1 MTMQKKRTT
10 NFREDETK
18 LLIQLWGSPSIQT
31 QMSACHRKAPIM
43 IQLASM
49 MQQYGFYR
57 TPEEITTRIRN
68 LKCIYHRIKKTLST
82 GLITDPDW
90 HHFKAMDAILG
101 DGMTA
106 HRYSI
111 GMNGFPRKEIK
122 KEVVDVEDIINSKYS
137 NDSHSSGCDD
147 DDDGDTV
154 GNYIASSPMQ
164 GLTITSSTPVI
175 AGPSSTSRVS
185 SSAALHKAKYGD
197 DDEPTA
203 GSEEPKRQRLQRPT
217 VGRSRH
223 REDSL
228 PNSPDTRPQQ
238 EQSEV
243 TSLLQQLLDV
253 EREHLEIEK
262 QRLEF
267 DRKVGCQLM
276 ALIPIVGSVL
286 QNQFLLQQ
294 QQQQHHHNHQQQQ
307 QQQQEQQQQHQQQQH
322 EGQDTAES
330 PENNSERDSDQ
341 NSCDEGTQNNEVRSL
356 REELSADLGCGILQS
371 FTNFGS

>member
-68 LKCIYHRIKKTLST
+68 LKCIYHRIKKTLGS
-82 GLITDPDW
+82 GLTADPDW

-101 DGMTA
+101 DSITGH
-106 HRYSI
+106 HRYVGSD
-111 GMNGFPRKEIK
+111 NFPRREIK
-122 KEVVDVEDIINSKYS
+122 KEIVDVEDIINSKFS
-137 NDSHSSGCDD
+137 NDSRSSGCDD
-147 DDDGDTV
+147 EGEAL
-154 GNYIASSPMQ
+154 GNYMASSPMQ
-164 GLTITSSTPVI
+164 GLTITSSTPNV
-175 AGPSSTSRVS
+175 AGPSSTARVS
-185 SSAALHKAKYGD
+185 SSVAAHKMKYMED
-197 DDEPTA
+197 DVPSP
-203 GSEEPKRQRLQRPT
+203 GMEEIKRQRLHGPST
-217 VGRSRH
+217 GR
-223 REDSL
+223 DSL
-228 PNSPDTRPQQ
+228 PSSPDTRRQHD
-238 EQSEV
+238 QSDV
-243 TSLLQQLLDV
+243 TNLLQQLLDV

-276 ALIPIVGSVL
+276 ALIPVVGSIL

-294 QQQQHHHNHQQQQ
+294 QQQQ
-307 QQQQEQQQQHQQQQH
+307 QQQHQQQQ
-322 EGQDTAES
+322 QDDAQS
-330 PENNSERDSDQ
+330 HSNNSVQNSEDQ
-341 NSCDEGTQNNEVRSL
+341 NSCDEDSQRDDDAQSS
-356 REELSADLGCGILQS
+356 REEVSNEMNCGILQS
-371 FTNFGS
+371 FAEFGS